1 MTQLREFPAV
11 LQVFFTDRLMRQLR
25 ASAHTVASYR
35 DTFQLLL
42 RHVERRY
49 RKQPS
54 AVTFGDLNADC
65 VLGFLDDLERS
76 RGNGARTR
84 NARLSAIH
92 SLFTY
97 AALQAP
103 QHMATIQQVLATPM
117 KTTGQRAIDFLDELE
132 VEALLCGPDPGT
144 WIGRRDHALLA
155 IAIETGLRA
164 SELVGLRRRDLELGR
179 GSHVRCDGK
188 GRKERCIPLRPALRA
203 ELRAWVRE
211 LPAGA
216 DGPVFPTGRGA
227 SLGRDGLEY
236 ALAKYAAAARARCP
250 TLAKK
255 RVTSHVLRHTCA
267 MNLLRAGVDLS
278 VIALWLGHQSPA
290 TTMIYLHSDVE
301 LKRRVMEKTSSP
313 TLRFGKYRAGD
324 RLLAFLKD
332 LSDGRAAS
340 GWPDTAG
347 Q

>member
-1 MTQLREFPAV
+1 MTRLREFPAV
-11 LQVFFTDRLMRQLR
+11 LQGFFTDRLMRQLHV
-25 ASAHTVASYR
+25 SGHTVASYR

-42 RHVERRY
+42 RYIEHRY

-54 AVTFGDLNADC
+54 AVTFDALDADC
-65 VLGFLDDLERS
+65 ILGFLDDLEQS
-76 RGNGARTR
+76 RGNSARTR

-103 QHMATIQQVLATPM
+103 QHMATIQQVLAIPM

-132 VEALLCGPDPGT
+132 VEALLRGPDPGT

-155 IAIETGLRA
+155 TAIETGLRA
-164 SELVGLRRRDLELGR
+164 SELVGLRRRDVVLGR
-179 GSHVRCDGK
+179 GSHVRCEGK
-188 GRKERCIPLRPALRA
+188 GRKERCIPIRAALRA
-203 ELRAWVRE
+203 ELRSWIAK
-211 LPAGA
+211 LPAGP
-216 DGPVFPTGRGA
+216 DEPVFPTSRGA
-227 SLGRDGLEY
+227 PLGRDGLEY
-236 ALAKYAAAARARCP
+236 TLAKYVAATRARCP
-250 TLAKK
+250 SLATKH
-255 RVTSHVLRHTCA
+255 VTSHVLRHTCA

-290 TTMIYLHSDVE
+290 TTMVYLHSDVE
-301 LKRRVMEKTSSP
+301 LKRRVMEKTSGP
-313 TLRFGKYRAGD
+313 TLRFGKYHAGD
-324 RLLAFLKD
+324 RLLTFLKD

-347 Q
+347 K